1 VFSHIY
7 DEDING
13 SLVSL
18 PDSEKK
24 TASEPAENDQRY
36 RLLFELSP
44 TGLLLEDLNG
54 TILDVNPAFCH
65 SLGYTK
71 EELIGQHVD
80 ILVHPDVLNQVVDN
94 INQLKKGKVL
104 KHHEKSLRKDGSICF
119 MELHETKISLPDGKE
134 GILCIAHDVTEKLSA
149 EEDRVQKER
158 MKGVL
163 EMAGAVCHELNQ
175 PMTVVSVN
183 SEIISE
189 NMEKKQIKE
198 KLQIIKTEIRK
209 MSKITR
215 KLMHITRYETR
226 EYLNGHLI
234 LDIDKSV
241 SEYPKEE

>member
-1 VFSHIY
+1 MFSHIY

-119 MELHETKISLPDGKE
+119 MELHETKISLPDGK
-134 GILCIAHDVTEKLSA
+134 
-149 EEDRVQKER
+149 
-158 MKGVL
+158 
-163 EMAGAVCHELNQ
+163 
-175 PMTVVSVN
+175 
-183 SEIISE
+183 
-189 NMEKKQIKE
+189 
-198 KLQIIKTEIRK
+198 
-209 MSKITR
+209 
-215 KLMHITRYETR
+215 
-226 EYLNGHLI
+226 
-234 LDIDKSV
+234 
-241 SEYPKEE
+241 